1 MEAAARSDVG
11 NVLEIWTYGIDLGHL
26 PTVDLTGYSVA
37 ATDGEIGKVD
47 EATYETGGSY
57 IIVDT
62 GPWIFGKKVMLPAG
76 VVRQID
82 ADKQLVHVDRSKQ
95 EIKNAPMLDP
105 DPANRDQYRSGLAG
119 YYTSSISDHE
129 AELEADGRRQTG

>member
-1 MEAAARSDVG
+1 MEAAARSEVG
-11 NVLEIWTYGIDLGHL
+11 NVLEIWTYGVDLGHL

-76 VVRQID
+76 VV
-82 ADKQLVHVDRSKQ
+82 DRV
-95 EIKNAPMLDP
+95 DP
-105 DPANRDQYRSGLAG
+105 DDKKVYVNRTKDAIKDAPEFDESMIKDDSYRSSLGSYYGPGGPG
-119 YYTSSISDHE
+119 YGDSGSTY
-129 AELEADGRRQTG
+129 